1 MAGTNFTYTE
11 FSAGTAIVAAHTN
24 ANNSAI
30 DTAVTQVLNGTKS
43 HSAFQ
48 ATGTATLSGATTLSG
63 VTTISTLA
71 TFTAATTTFNG
82 ATPLTF
88 EGATADAYETT
99 LAVTDPTADRTIT
112 LPNAEGT
119 VALTNGTIATATLA
133 ETVTVAD
140 AGSDATLFPLLATDG
155 TGSEAVF
162 ADASALT
169 YNASNGALSATTFVG
184 ALTGNVTGS
193 VLTAA
198 QTAITSVGTLTDL
211 YVSGQIRCN
220 GAAADNALQQAST
233 PGTGIHFA
241 SATDIRMTIS
251 GSSITRTKTGEFR
264 SSSHDRDKLGIN
276 GQAWSECWV
285 VDGAFNGSDMRYKT
299 ALGDVLGLDF
309 ILDLEPFS
317 GEWTAKAGRTHEWLS
332 AQQVRETLT
341 AHGRGD
347 TVGMHRKAEIDTI
360 TEEPTDDGYESI
372 NYSELIPVLIKAVQ
386 ELTVRLEA
394 LETA

>member
-48 ATGTATLSGATTLSG
+48 ATGIATLSGAATLSGVTTLSGATTISG
-63 VTTISTLA
+63 LA

-198 QTAITSVGTLTDL
+198 QTAITSVGTLSAL
-211 YVSGQIRCN
+211 VLSGTIT
-220 GAAADNALQQAST
+220 GATEITAST
-233 PGTGIHFA
+233 FVRGGA
-241 SATDIRMTIS
+241 GSVSAPSIRMGDSNS
-251 GSSITRTKTGEFR
+251 GFYG
-264 SSSHDRDKLGIN
+264 GN
-276 GQAWSECWV
+276 SEIKAT
-285 VDGAFNGSDMRYKT
+285 VDGADELELTATSFLVPNVYNNTTASTADVQVHSNGSIRRSTSTRAIKKNILPLVDDGLLEGLTPVSFDSIVDDDQSFWGFIAEDTFDVDPHFTSYQTDKIDDRAILAKLVARVT
-299 ALGDVLGLDF
+299 AL
-309 ILDLEPFS
+309 
-317 GEWTAKAGRTHEWLS
+317 TA
-332 AQQVRETLT
+332 
-341 AHGRGD
+341 
-347 TVGMHRKAEIDTI
+347 
-360 TEEPTDDGYESI
+360 
-372 NYSELIPVLIKAVQ
+372 
-386 ELTVRLEA
+386 RLEA
-394 LETA
+394 LETV